1 MPALT
6 GQCKWDEWLLAV
18 FGFSSVFVKQSRHL
32 SEMAVGHTF
41 QYVLFIVFSLKL
53 WDSISC
59 WIMSLAPERNPG
71 SVEKEFCV
79 NYPYLAEDQ
88 SELAQPP
95 ELSARTECEDC

>member
-1 MPALT
+1 
-6 GQCKWDEWLLAV
+6 
-18 FGFSSVFVKQSRHL
+18 
-32 SEMAVGHTF
+32 MAVGHTF